1 MVPPCSAAARVAAPR
16 GGRFSPWGGPSA
28 KVSAGFTLLE
38 LLLVL
43 VLVGIGTGLA
53 MVSVDQL
60 AGRAEERR
68 WLDRTQQELKRLR
81 NRAVLGGAPVEAT
94 VHFAS
99 GRIATAT
106 GNVLELPE
114 RYRFITSAERRPGST
129 AARSEDEALQLRFYP
144 DGTMQEA
151 AFLVRTPT
159 GVQQQFHMARIS
171 GRIERHDVAPT
182 EPQ

>member
-1 MVPPCSAAARVAAPR
+1 MKRA
-16 GGRFSPWGGPSA
+16 
-28 KVSAGFTLLE
+28 AGFTLLE

-81 NRAVLGGAPVEAT
+81 NRAVLGGSQVEAT
-94 VHFAS
+94 VYFDS
-99 GRIATAT
+99 GRIASGS

-114 RYRFITSAERRPGST
+114 RYRFVSTDGPRPRT
-129 AARSEDEALQLRFYP
+129 AAARGDEGETLQLVFYP
-144 DGTMQEA
+144 DGTAQEA
-151 AFLVRTPT
+151 AFLVRTPS
-159 GVQQQFHMARIS
+159 GVQQQFRMARIS
-171 GRIERHDVAPT
+171 GRIERKDAAPT
-182 EPQ
+182 EQ

>member
-1 MVPPCSAAARVAAPR
+1 M
-16 GGRFSPWGGPSA
+16 
-28 KVSAGFTLLE
+28 KKTAGFTLLE

-81 NRAVLGGAPVEAT
+81 NRAVLGGSPVQAT
-94 VHFAS
+94 VYFDA
-99 GRIATAT
+99 GRIASGG

-114 RYRFITSAERRPGST
+114 SYRFIATEAPRPRT
-129 AARSEDEALQLRFYP
+129 VAARTDENETLALTFYP

-151 AFLVRTPT
+151 AFLVRTPS
-159 GVQQQFHMARIS
+159 GVQQQFRLARIS
-171 GRIERHDVAPT
+171 GRIERKDAAPT
-182 EPQ
+182 EP

>member
-1 MVPPCSAAARVAAPR
+1 M
-16 GGRFSPWGGPSA
+16 
-28 KVSAGFTLLE
+28 
-38 LLLVL
+38 L

-94 VHFAS
+94 LYFES
-99 GRIATAT
+99 GRIATAA

-114 RYRFITSAERRPGST
+114 RYRFVASPAPRPRTT
-129 AARSEDEALQLRFYP
+129 AAARAEDESLQLVFYP
-144 DGTMQEA
+144 DGTLQEA
-151 AFLVRTPT
+151 AFLMRTPS
-159 GVQQQFHMARIS
+159 GVQQQFHLARIS
-171 GRIERHDVAPT
+171 GRIERKDAAPT

>member
-1 MVPPCSAAARVAAPR
+1 MKNA
-16 GGRFSPWGGPSA
+16 
-28 KVSAGFTLLE
+28 AGFTLLE

-68 WLDRTQQELKRLR
+68 WLDRTQQELRRLR
-81 NRAVLGGAPVEAT
+81 NKAVLGGAPVEAT
-94 VHFAS
+94 LYFGS
-99 GRIATAT
+99 GRITTAA
-106 GNVLELPE
+106 GNVLVLPE
-114 RYRFITSAERRPGST
+114 RYQFIAEAGTATSRPRT
-129 AARSEDEALQLRFYP
+129 AALSDDESLGLMFYP

-151 AFLVRTPT
+151 AFLLKTPT

-171 GRIERHDVAPT
+171 GRIERKNVAPT
-182 EPQ
+182 EP

>member
-1 MVPPCSAAARVAAPR
+1 M
-16 GGRFSPWGGPSA
+16 
-28 KVSAGFTLLE
+28 KKTAGFTLLE

-81 NRAVLGGAPVEAT
+81 NRAVLGGRAVEAT
-94 VHFAS
+94 LFFDS
-99 GRIATAT
+99 GRIALA
-106 GNVLELPE
+106 GSNVLELPD
-114 RYRFITSAERRPGST
+114 RYRFVATAAPRVRT
-129 AARSEDEALQLRFYP
+129 VAARSADEESLPLVFYP

-151 AFLVRTPT
+151 SFLVRTPT
-159 GVQQQFHMARIS
+159 GVQQQFRLARIS
-171 GRIERHDVAPT
+171 GRIERTDAAPT
-182 EPQ
+182 EQ